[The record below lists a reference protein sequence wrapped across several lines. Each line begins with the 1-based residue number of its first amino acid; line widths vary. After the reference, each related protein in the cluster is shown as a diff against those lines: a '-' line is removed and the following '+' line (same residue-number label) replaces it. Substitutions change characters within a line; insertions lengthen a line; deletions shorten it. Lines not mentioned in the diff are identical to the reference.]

1 MKPGALGA
9 SSYLILNAGACR
21 VCRVGADSV
30 TCDRFQCK
38 AQTQPPYPAWSS
50 RGLSLIHFYLRN
62 DQLRCNSSV
71 ELSEPLLN

>member
-38 AQTQPPYPAWSS
+38 AQTQPPLYFGDMETHRIPLHVTAVKLKRRFVDSN
-50 RGLSLIHFYLRN
+50 LRN
-62 DQLRCNSSV
+62 D
-71 ELSEPLLN
+71 